1 MGLKLGFRGPALVV
15 LNRNAPAAPIMTSRE
30 GKRSGEDA
38 DHDCLAEKRE
48 REDRE
53 RSLYRP
59 DNGKQARAL
68 ARAKEFVESI
78 MTATID
84 PISDNGMGVVRKI
97 VNLETGKTIN
107 LVLRNITEPFWQAC
121 INVVDTPRYRVA
133 AVGTPGF
140 VSQLPRNQ
148 TIGELNG
155 S

>member
-1 MGLKLGFRGPALVV
+1 
-15 LNRNAPAAPIMTSRE
+15 MTSRE

-38 DHDCLAEKRE
+38 DHDRPAEKRE

-53 RSLYRP
+53 SAMYRAI
-59 DNGKQARAL
+59 NEIEANEQARAQ
-68 ARAKEFVESI
+68 EFVESI

-84 PISDNGMGVVRKI
+84 PISNSNGMGVLSNVFD
-97 VNLETGKTIN
+97 LETGETRRII
-107 LVLRNITEPFWQAC
+107 LRNITEPFWQAC